1 MFARG
6 LAIALHHVKQGS
18 DQAAQNGHKCDRN
31 KVCHELDYRM
41 SWHSALNN
49 SRKPGQSLRFMG
61 ILLAA
66 VLAVALTSSLGFWQL
81 RRAAEKEARQA
92 QMAQRADMAVLD
104 GASLGQPG
112 DSPENR
118 AGLIHRSVQL
128 QGEWLADQTLFLDNR
143 QMNARVGFYVVT
155 PLRLKASNA
164 VILVQ
169 RGWAPRHFI
178 ERAQLPEITT
188 PKGEVTLTGRIA
200 LAPSKLYELGDSGTG
215 PIRQNLD
222 LAAMRAQTGWPLLDV
237 TVMQTGAASQGLLR
251 EWPQPATGVEKH
263 HGYAFQWFGLSAL
276 ITLLYVWFQ
285 IVRRKKT
292 LQP

>member
-6 LAIALHHVKQGS
+6 LAIALHHVEQRRAE
-18 DQAAQNGHKCDRN
+18 AAQNGHKGNRY

-41 SWHSALNN
+41 SWDTAFNN
-49 SRKPGQSLRFMG
+49 SPKRGQSLRFMG

-66 VLAVALTSSLGFWQL
+66 LLAVALTSSLGFWQL

-92 QMAQRADMAVLD
+92 QMAQRADMSLLD

-112 DSPENR
+112 DSAANR
-118 AGLIHRSVQL
+118 ADLIHRSVQL

-155 PLRLKASNA
+155 PLRLKVSNA

-169 RGWAPRHFI
+169 RGWAPRHFM
-178 ERAQLPEITT
+178 ERQELPEVTT

-200 LAPSKLYELGDSGTG
+200 LAPSKLYELGDSGNG

-237 TVMQTGAASQGLLR
+237 TVVEMGAASQGLLR

-285 IVRRKKT
+285 IVRRK
-292 LQP
+292 

>member
-1 MFARG
+1 MFARR
-6 LAIALHHVKQGS
+6 LPVTLHHVKQRS
-18 DQAAQNGHKCDRN
+18 AEAAQNGHKGNRN

-41 SWHSALNN
+41 SWDTAFNN
-49 SRKPGQSLRFMG
+49 SPKRGQSLRFMG

-66 VLAVALTSSLGFWQL
+66 LLAVALTSYLGFWQL

-92 QMAQRADMAVLD
+92 QMAQRADMALLD
-104 GASLGQPG
+104 GASLGQSG
-112 DSPENR
+112 DSPANR

-128 QGEWLADQTLFLDNR
+128 QGQWLADQTLFLDNR

-155 PLRLKASNA
+155 PLRLKTSNA

-169 RGWAPRHFI
+169 RGWAPRHFL
-178 ERAQLPEITT
+178 ERQRLPEVIT
-188 PKGEVTLTGRIA
+188 PKGDVVVTGRIA
-200 LAPSKLYELGDSGTG
+200 LAPSKLYELGNSGNG

-222 LAAMRAQTGWPLLDV
+222 LSALRAETGWPLLEV
-237 TVMQTGAASQGLLR
+237 TVVEMGAASQGLLR
-251 EWPQPATGVEKH
+251 EWPQPANGVEKH

-285 IVRRKKT
+285 IVRRKKNP
-292 LQP
+292 QP